1 MGSTSC
7 HTDGACDNVA
17 IGRNAGVNITC
28 GDDNVLIGKCAGDGI
43 TCGINNIAIGSEPGH
58 RITSAASNITIGRI
72 AGSFITTG
80 ENNVI
85 MGQEAGGGLNAGTN
99 NTMIGQNAG
108 SNPEISGNRA
118 DTVTF
123 GNHQITGF
131 NVSASLGNPS
141 DCRDK
146 TDVEDLDLG
155 LGYIKALRPVY
166 YKWDKR
172 GDYEPF
178 FTKVPKTDAEITAYK
193 NFEPDG
199 TKKKPRW
206 EIGLLA
212 QEALTAEQAHTSKT
226 GTGDDEGVIVQGSE
240 NRTYNMSYQK
250 IIMPLIKSVKELDA
264 QLAALTT
271 RVAAL
276 E

>member
-1 MGSTSC
+1 M
-7 HTDGACDNVA
+7 
-17 IGRNAGVNITC
+17 
-28 GDDNVLIGKCAGDGI
+28 
-43 TCGINNIAIGSEPGH
+43 
-58 RITSAASNITIGRI
+58 GRI

-85 MGQEAGGGLNAGTN
+85 IGQEAGGGLDAGTN

-118 DTVTF
+118 DNISL

-199 TKKKPRW
+199 TNKRSRW

-226 GTGDDEGVIVQGSE
+226 GDGTTHEGVIVEGT
-240 NRTYNMSYQK
+240 NNKTYAMQYQK
-250 IIMPLIKSVKELDA
+250 LIMPLIKSVKELDA
-264 QLAALTT
+264 QIAALTT
-271 RVAAL
+271 RVTAL